1 MDRIENV
8 IARIRHAGGIVR
20 SVDLR
25 QQGVAKHDVADAVAA
40 GRLLRLRRR
49 WVALPDA
56 DPLLLAAAREGVIV
70 SCITEAARLGLWV
83 AEGGR
88 PHVACHPHAGMVNG
102 TGVVLHRHEPIVPR
116 DPRAL
121 SDPTVNVLQA
131 VAICQPHE
139 RALAIWDSAL
149 NKGLVDKPLLQQFA
163 FSGAAQQLAREASP
177 FRDSGLETFVTTRLR
192 WLRLPIRSQIWLFG
206 RRVDHLI
213 AERLVV
219 QVDGGHH
226 VGVQRADDIAHDAEL
241 KLRGYHVIRVGYDQ
255 VVNRWPEVQEMI
267 QAAIAQGLHRAA

>member
-8 IARIRHAGGIVR
+8 VARIRQAGGIVR

-25 QQGVAKHDVADAVAA
+25 QQGAAKHDIAHAVAA
-40 GRLLRLRRR
+40 GRLVRLRRR

-70 SCITEAARLGLWV
+70 SCITEAARQGLWV
-83 AEGGR
+83 AEAGR
-88 PHVACHPHAGMVNG
+88 PHVACHPHAGMVSAA
-102 TGVVLHRHEPIVPR
+102 GVVLHRHEPIVPR

-121 SDPTVNVLQA
+121 ADPIVNVLQA
-131 VAICQPHE
+131 VAMCQPHE

-192 WLRLPIRSQIWLFG
+192 WLRLPIRSQIWLLG
-206 RRVDHLI
+206 RRADHLI